1 MYKYC
6 LSPGSIL
13 SGKYMIVDMAGEY
26 DTGIIYSA
34 KCLDDS
40 KPVFV
45 KEFFP
50 RGVGMRD
57 HDVSNEL
64 TVSGDE
70 KKRQLIAGRRQFLE
84 EAYEA
89 LNSPASYDM
98 ERVIDVFEEN
108 NTAYMVTESVADER
122 ISAGRVNAAA
132 VSASMTEPLDW
143 AEDDFE
149 EDDFYEVPVKQF
161 GRKRRG
167 KGRFILFFFLFLCVI
182 GGMLGGAIFAYEYF
196 AQDEGKNK
204 HIEKEAEDDSGES
217 GEVYYVT
224 GCKDVLKVREDA
236 DEKSKVLAK
245 LDNGEEI
252 SVIDKSIGGKTDGN
266 IWQIHVKSEDVT
278 GFIDRHYLTDKEEYV
293 KEPEGRYASVAEDE
307 NLVILNGTD
316 KNATS
321 VGLLARGDEV
331 TVLSSADHEMVYISA
346 PAMKAFGY
354 VPESKLSKERPKES
368 EKETDKQADQVI
380 EKKYFIQQGSA
391 PAKDSVYYAS
401 VQTGY
406 LALRTAQ
413 AFDASNEIGQI
424 QNGEEVIVVD
434 SSTGTYWWVYAPTL
448 DKYGY
453 VNSNYLRR

>member
-6 LSPGSIL
+6 LAPGSIL
-13 SGKYMIVDMAGEY
+13 SGKYMIADMVGEY
-26 DTGIIYSA
+26 DSGIIYSG
-34 KCLDDS
+34 KRVDDS

-70 KKRQLIAGRRQFLE
+70 KEKQLITGRRQFLE
-84 EAYEA
+84 AAYEA
-89 LNSPASYDM
+89 LNHPASSDM
-98 ERVIDVFEEN
+98 ERVIDIFEEN
-108 NTAYMVTESVADER
+108 NTAYMVTVSVANER
-122 ISAGRVNAAA
+122 TSAGRVNAAA
-132 VSASMTEPLDW
+132 VSGSMTEPLDW
-143 AEDDFE
+143 DADEFD
-149 EDDFYEVPVKQF
+149 EVPVKRS

-182 GGMLGGAIFAYEYF
+182 GGMLGGAMFAYEYF
-196 AQDEGKNK
+196 VQDEGKDK
-204 HIEKEAEDDSGES
+204 QIEKAADPDDSDES

-224 GCKDVLKVREDA
+224 GRKDVLKVREDA

-252 SVIDKSIGGKTDGN
+252 IVIDKSIGGKTDGN

-278 GFIDRHYLTDKEEYV
+278 GFIDRHYLTDKKEYV

-316 KNATS
+316 KSATS

-331 TVLSSADHEMVYISA
+331 TVLSSADNEMVYISA

-354 VPESKLSKERPKES
+354 VPESKLSKERPKEPA
-368 EKETDKQADQVI
+368 KETDKQADQVI

-401 VQTGY
+401 VQRGY